1 MFSTRRA
8 LQYAL
13 GIWTVN
19 IFLTAMEWAKIDKA
33 MRGIHLTL
41 WYLCLLAS
49 TATQIGVLKANIQ
62 PLQLDRDAG
71 FSKPC
76 SNPFICFWKNIEIL
90 QRVKDLLKKIVS

>member
-8 LQYAL
+8 LKYAL

-41 WYLCLLAS
+41 WYLCLFAS
-49 TATQIGVLKANIQ
+49 TATQILIGVLMANIQ
-62 PLQLDRDAG
+62 PLQLNRDAG
-71 FSKPC
+71 FSK
-76 SNPFICFWKNIEIL
+76 L
-90 QRVKDLLKKIVS
+90 LLKSIYMFLEKYRDSSKS

>member
-8 LQYAL
+8 LKYAL

-49 TATQIGVLKANIQ
+49 TATQIGVLIANIQ
-62 PLQLDRDAG
+62 PLQLNRDAG
-71 FSKPC
+71 FSK
-76 SNPFICFWKNIEIL
+76 L
-90 QRVKDLLKKIVS
+90 LLKPIYMFLEKYRDSSKS

>member
-8 LQYAL
+8 LKYAL

-49 TATQIGVLKANIQ
+49 TATQILIGVLMANIQ
-62 PLQLDRDAG
+62 PLQLNRDAG
-71 FSKPC
+71 FSK
-76 SNPFICFWKNIEIL
+76 L
-90 QRVKDLLKKIVS
+90 LLKSIYMFLEKYRDSSKS

>member
-8 LQYAL
+8 LKYAL
-13 GIWTVN
+13 GIWTVY

-49 TATQIGVLKANIQ
+49 TATQILIGVLMANIQ
-62 PLQLDRDAG
+62 PLQLNRDAG
-71 FSKPC
+71 FSK
-76 SNPFICFWKNIEIL
+76 L
-90 QRVKDLLKKIVS
+90 LLKSIYMFLEKCRDSSKS

>member
-8 LQYAL
+8 LKYAL
-13 GIWTVN
+13 GIWTVT

-49 TATQIGVLKANIQ
+49 TTTQILIGVLMANIQ
-62 PLQLDRDAG
+62 PLQLNRDAG
-71 FSKPC
+71 FSK
-76 SNPFICFWKNIEIL
+76 L
-90 QRVKDLLKKIVS
+90 LLKSIYMFLEKYGDSSKS